1 MLHYIYIYIYI
12 YIQENQ
18 SSAAAGRSESIQLS
32 SVSADTGNHNQQILQ
47 PQQPTT
53 GNLSVSM
60 LICGYT

>member
-1 MLHYIYIYIYI
+1 MLHYII

-18 SSAAAGRSESIQLS
+18 SSASAGRSESIQLS
-32 SVSADTGNHNQQILQ
+32 SVSADTGNHNQLILQ